1 LFTGLI
7 SRRNLA
13 LGGNEVRNRATATT
27 AAAFLDTVGARMPFT
42 VRAVQVDGGSEFH
55 ATFEAGC
62 QRRGLY
68 LFVLPPRSPKLNGA
82 VERPARAYRGVLRTA
97 PLRELYGRGS
107 QP

>member
-1 LFTGLI
+1 MFTGLI

-13 LGGNEVRNRATATT
+13 LEGNEVRNRATATT
-27 AAAFLDTVGARMPFT
+27 TAAFLDTVVARMPFT
-42 VRAVQVDGGSEFH
+42 ARAVQVDSGSKFH
-55 ATFEAGC
+55 AAFKAEC

-82 VERPARAYRGVLRTA
+82 VERLARAYRGVLRTA